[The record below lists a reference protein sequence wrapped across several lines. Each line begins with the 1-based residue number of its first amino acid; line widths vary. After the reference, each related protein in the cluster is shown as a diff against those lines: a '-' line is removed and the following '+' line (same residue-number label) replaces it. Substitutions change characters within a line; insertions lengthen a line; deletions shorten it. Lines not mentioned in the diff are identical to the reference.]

1 MQTHTWHTWHTW
13 HTHLLVVF
21 STYCMCKINP
31 TVFSFHQPSWLSN
44 FSVFCLIHWEMLSMR
59 IQFYILQPSLSVW
72 VYCLCKNLE
81 RDRLQNW
88 KSYQLKSTAMTRRIQ
103 GTMLLL
109 LDTTFNIGLM
119 KPLLLTYL
127 TQTHC
132 RHHGRGTLQVQRS
145 EPYKFFYQ
153 KKWLF
158 LSHL

>member
-21 STYCMCKINP
+21 STYCMCKIIP

-88 KSYQLKSTAMTRRIQ
+88 KSLPTEIYGNDKANTRNHVTLTRHNIQ
-103 GTMLLL
+103 YWP
-109 LDTTFNIGLM
+109 DEA
-119 KPLLLTYL
+119 P
-127 TQTHC
+127 
-132 RHHGRGTLQVQRS
+132 S
-145 EPYKFFYQ
+145 
-153 KKWLF
+153 
-158 LSHL
+158 SHISDSDSL